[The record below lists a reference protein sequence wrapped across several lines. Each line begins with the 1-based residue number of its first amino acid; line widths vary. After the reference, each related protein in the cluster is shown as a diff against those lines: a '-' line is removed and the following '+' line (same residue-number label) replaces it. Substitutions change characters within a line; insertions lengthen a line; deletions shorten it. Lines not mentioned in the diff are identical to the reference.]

1 MINEAQIQDKNT
13 SEFIR
18 DAVLNELTNLDIT
31 KNQSYLSN
39 VFDIIIKNILNEKL
53 QTIDKILESLYLKQ
67 ELIIFILNKINGG
80 TLDNEIKEFT
90 TTYLG
95 DNQRITLS

>member
-1 MINEAQIQDKNT
+1 MD
-13 SEFIR
+13 
-18 DAVLNELTNLDIT
+18 ELTNLDII

-39 VFDIIIKNILNEKL
+39 VLDIIIKNILDEKL
-53 QTIDKILESLYLKQ
+53 QAINKILESLYLKQ